1 MEDPNADTQWNDILR
16 QKGILPPK
24 EEKEIT
30 EDDVISMVEKT
41 IEEKSHGKA
50 FDDMTLDELNEKED
64 DIDEKVQEKEFLPE
78 KHTNLKRFFPS
89 QILEIGLMRQRMAE
103 MREASMKAKYGCVK
117 EISKVDYVTE
127 VNQAGEG
134 VWVVLHVYKNDI
146 PLCKLIN
153 QHIMNLAGKFPE
165 VKFLRSVSSVCI
177 PNYPDKNLPTIFV
190 YYEGDMK
197 KQFIGPHEFGG
208 MNFTQD
214 ELEWNLSKIGAVKTE
229 LEEPPKKSI
238 SDVMDR
244 AMKESAIDDCDD
256 DNDW

>member
-1 MEDPNADTQWNDILR
+1 MDDPNADTQWNDILR

-30 EDDVISMVEKT
+30 EDDIISMVENT
-41 IEEKSHGKA
+41 IDEKSHGKA

-64 DIDEKVQEKEFLPE
+64 DVDEEEERIFE
-78 KHTNLKRFFPS
+78 AY
-89 QILEIGLMRQRMAE
+89 RQRMAE

-214 ELEWNLSKIGAVKTE
+214 ELEWNLSKIGTVKTE

-244 AMKESAIDDCDD
+244 AMKENTIDDCDD

>member
-64 DIDEKVQEKEFLPE
+64 DIDEEEERIFE
-78 KHTNLKRFFPS
+78 AYR
-89 QILEIGLMRQRMAE
+89 RQRMAE